1 MKTFLVLSFLLLT
14 PTLSVNAGN
23 NFPIASESMKMM
35 RQWKLQ
41 RTRTPPS
48 DSINSALSDL
58 EIDYGSNDPTKQEKL
73 LQLSCNGDNKG
84 VGWRYDR
91 CANRSWLRPF

>member
-1 MKTFLVLSFLLLT
+1 MKIFLVLPFLLLT

-73 LQLSCNGDNKG
+73 LQLQSDK
-84 VGWRYDR
+84 DR
-91 CANRSWLRPF
+91 QSFRWGHD